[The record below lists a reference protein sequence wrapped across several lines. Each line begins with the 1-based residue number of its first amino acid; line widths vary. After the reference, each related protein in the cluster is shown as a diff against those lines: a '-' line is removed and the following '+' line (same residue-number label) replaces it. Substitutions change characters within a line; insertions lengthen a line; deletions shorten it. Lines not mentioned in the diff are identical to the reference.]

1 MCCTFSGPKTY
12 LSLWASK
19 ERGKGDLSQSGPL
32 FSAPKNIF
40 FGLSSYLA
48 LLIQKFQDPQLGLN
62 EINDRL
68 VIAEVNHGVGDPF
81 FRIFHL
87 AQLEDVLE
95 AAITEAERC
104 V

>member
-1 MCCTFSGPKTY
+1 MTY

-19 ERGKGDLSQSGPL
+19 ERGKGDLSQYL
-32 FSAPKNIF
+32 FSPPKNLFI
-40 FGLSSYLA
+40 GLSSYLA

-95 AAITEAERC
+95 AAIREG
-104 V
+104 